1 MRRRNILALLMAAA
15 LCLCLLAGCGSAET
29 TDSTGTSITEAT
41 TIADLKGMKIAAQA
55 GTFHADALNQIENV
69 QGSTYPEFAD
79 LLTALKSGAIDGYI
93 AEEPTAFS
101 VCQSDD
107 TLTFLPFM
115 NNETG
120 FTATASDV
128 GIAIGLKKGS
138 ELREQINAVLAEI
151 TPEQRS
157 ALMEQ
162 IVTLSSGGEVTEFA
176 VSAEEPEN
184 PTGTL
189 RVGMECAYE
198 PYNWTDIS
206 GASFGAVPISGEGK
220 DGLYANGYDVQIAKY
235 VAARLGMNLEIYSI
249 EWDSLLPALESGAI
263 DAIAAGKEAAI
274 SLHRYVHPGQTLTAG
289 RDRRVYKALDKDHVL
304 IETAGFDKDH
314 RQTPGYNAAKAKTF
328 SDARV
333 TFTEEQVRKECARCL
348 GCGATKV
355 DSYLCIGCGLC
366 TTKCKFDAIHLKKV
380 RDWHAGSYETMPIK
394 VAEGVVKRA
403 GSIVKKAVSK

>member
-1 MRRRNILALLMAAA
+1 MQANMRRIVSI
-15 LCLCLLAGCGSAET
+15 LLAVMFCVACFTGCGSSK
-29 TDSTGTSITEAT
+29 DNGGTASVDVRNAKS
-41 TIADLKGMKIAAQA
+41 IADLAGAKIAAQT
-55 GTFHADALNQIENV
+55 GTFHADALEQIPNV
-69 QGSTYPEFAD
+69 QASTYPEFSD

-107 TLTFLPFM
+107 TLTFLPFK

-263 DAIAAGKEAAI
+263 DAIAAGMSPTAERAAQI
-274 SLHRYVHPGQTLTAG
+274 
-289 RDRRVYKALDKDHVL
+289 D
-304 IETAGFDKDH
+304 
-314 RQTPGYNAAKAKTF
+314 
-328 SDARV
+328 
-333 TFTEEQVRKECARCL
+333 FTDTYYESNLVVIIRK
-348 GCGATKV
+348 
-355 DSYLCIGCGLC
+355 
-366 TTKCKFDAIHLKKV
+366 
-380 RDWHAGSYETMPIK
+380 
-394 VAEGVVKRA
+394 
-403 GSIVKKAVSK
+403 

>member
-41 TIADLKGMKIAAQA
+41 TIADLQGLKIAAQA

-107 TLTFLPFM
+107 SLTFLPFK

-138 ELREQINAVLAEI
+138 ELREQINAILAEI

-184 PTGTL
+184 PAGTL

-198 PYNWTDIS
+198 PYNWTD
-206 GASFGAVPISGEGK
+206 ISGEGK

-263 DAIAAGKEAAI
+263 DAVAAGMSPTAERAAQI
-274 SLHRYVHPGQTLTAG
+274 
-289 RDRRVYKALDKDHVL
+289 D
-304 IETAGFDKDH
+304 
-314 RQTPGYNAAKAKTF
+314 
-328 SDARV
+328 
-333 TFTEEQVRKECARCL
+333 FTDTYYESNLVVIIRK
-348 GCGATKV
+348 
-355 DSYLCIGCGLC
+355 
-366 TTKCKFDAIHLKKV
+366 
-380 RDWHAGSYETMPIK
+380 
-394 VAEGVVKRA
+394 
-403 GSIVKKAVSK
+403 

>member
-29 TDSTGTSITEAT
+29 TDSTGTSIAEAT

-55 GTFHADALNQIENV
+55 GTFHADALSQIPDV
-69 QGSTYPEFAD
+69 QSSTYPEFAD

-101 VCQSDD
+101 VCASNDD
-107 TLTFLPFM
+107 LTYLPFK
-115 NNETG
+115 NNDTG
-120 FTATASDV
+120 FTATAADV
-128 GIAIGLKKGS
+128 GIAIGLKKGNT
-138 ELREQINAVLAEI
+138 LRDQINTVLAEI
-151 TPEQRS
+151 TDEQRS
-157 ALMEQ
+157 ELMEQ

-263 DAIAAGKEAAI
+263 DAIAAGMSPTAERAAQI
-274 SLHRYVHPGQTLTAG
+274 
-289 RDRRVYKALDKDHVL
+289 D
-304 IETAGFDKDH
+304 
-314 RQTPGYNAAKAKTF
+314 
-328 SDARV
+328 
-333 TFTEEQVRKECARCL
+333 FTDTYYESNLVVIIRK
-348 GCGATKV
+348 
-355 DSYLCIGCGLC
+355 
-366 TTKCKFDAIHLKKV
+366 
-380 RDWHAGSYETMPIK
+380 
-394 VAEGVVKRA
+394 
-403 GSIVKKAVSK
+403 